1 MASLRDAAGRRNPP
15 RLLASALDKVVGM
28 DAKGLVAALRQSE
41 ERYRLLVE
49 RLPGIVYIDEPGAQ
63 GRYISPQI
71 QSILGYSAAEWLED
85 PDRWAEALHPEDRDR
100 ATAELTA
107 GEQSGKRFTSEYRL
121 LARDGRVVWFRDEA
135 TPTHDDD
142 GRLLVH
148 GVMFDV
154 TREREIE
161 AELAAEV
168 AERAEVATALSSFHG
183 GADPVATSRGLTRE
197 MLRLRHVDIAALYAF
212 HGDARRAA
220 GPPCAAGCADRGGPR
235 AADGPGELPARL
247 RGARA
252 VDRRVAAR
260 RRRLT
265 TTSAPGW
272 RSGCGSASTCRS
284 RRTACNTA

>member
-1 MASLRDAAGRRNPP
+1 
-15 RLLASALDKVVGM
+15 M
-28 DAKGLVAALRQSE
+28 DPKRLVAALRQSE

-71 QSILGYSAAEWLED
+71 ESMLGYSAEEWLED
-85 PDRWAEALHPEDRDR
+85 PDRWAEALHPEDRER
-100 ATAELTA
+100 AIAELAA

-121 LARDGRVVWFRDEA
+121 LSRDGRVVWFRDEA

-168 AERAEVATALSSFHG
+168 AERAEVATALSGFHG
-183 GADPVATSRGLTRE
+183 GADPVATARGLTRE
-197 MLRLRHVDIAALYAF
+197 MLRLRNVDIAVLYAF
-212 HGDARRAA
+212 HGDSVVPLAMHAPPGAPIAVGRPLPTTRATYMQA
-220 GPPCAAGCADRGGPR
+220 SAA
-235 AADGPGELPARL
+235 
-247 RGARA
+247 RGAWIDEWRHG
-252 VDRRVAAR
+252 RR
-260 RRRLT
+260 
-265 TTSAPGW
+265 
-272 RSGCGSASTCRS
+272 
-284 RRTACNTA
+284 

>member
-1 MASLRDAAGRRNPP
+1 
-15 RLLASALDKVVGM
+15 M
-28 DAKGLVAALRQSE
+28 DAEGLVAALRQSE

-49 RLPGIVYIDEPGAQ
+49 RLPGIVYIDEPGRRAATSA
-63 GRYISPQI
+63 RR
-71 QSILGYSAAEWLED
+71 SIDPGLSAAEWLED

-107 GEQSGKRFTSEYRL
+107 GEQSGQRFTSEYRL

-183 GADPVATSRGLTRE
+183 GADPGL
-197 MLRLRHVDIAALYAF
+197 
-212 HGDARRAA
+212 RRAA
-220 GPPCAAGCADRGGPR
+220 
-235 AADGPGELPARL
+235 
-247 RGARA
+247 
-252 VDRRVAAR
+252 
-260 RRRLT
+260 
-265 TTSAPGW
+265 
-272 RSGCGSASTCRS
+272 
-284 RRTACNTA
+284 